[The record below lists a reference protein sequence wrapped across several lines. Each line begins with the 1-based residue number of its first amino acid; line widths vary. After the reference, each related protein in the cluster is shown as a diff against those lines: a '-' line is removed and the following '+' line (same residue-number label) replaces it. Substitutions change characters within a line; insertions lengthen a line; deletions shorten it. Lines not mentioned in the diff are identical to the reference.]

1 MNSIK
6 EDQKNKKDQKNEKD
20 EKDKEKQKYI
30 ESLSQQEKKAL
41 EIAKKQ
47 LESSFCLEKSIG
59 YLNYLQKKN

>member
-6 EDQKNKKDQKNEKD
+6 EDQKNQKNQKD
-20 EKDKEKQKYI
+20 DEKQKYI